1 VRPRHND
8 PELPDWIEPK
18 DLERA
23 ARIELKTLSK
33 ENADEVARHLA
44 MASRLIEDDP
54 ELAHRHALAASR
66 RAGRI
71 AIVRE
76 TLAITAYE
84 TGDFALALRELRTYR
99 RISGKNDQLP
109 LMVDSERGVGRP
121 DRALEVGRSV
131 ERSELPNDVQVAL
144 AIAMSGA
151 RLDLGQTE
159 AALAELEIPQ
169 LDRARAFSYSPAL
182 FDAYATVLEDLGRM
196 SEAAEWRTLAERA
209 REALGQ
215 VDEDVVVVDEED
227 LEFDGTEDDGAT
239 TDAPDADE
247 MVPGVVGAEDD
258 AMDAA
263 DITDAADSGEVD
275 EAAVEDVAVEDV
287 AVEDVAVEDLAV
299 EDGGPADDTAA
310 GVVVE
315 DVAVEDVPGPD
326 SDGVVG
332 EGVEDIAATADARE
346 AADREPGDG
355 EGGASEG
362 RVDGE

>member
-1 VRPRHND
+1 L
-8 PELPDWIEPK
+8 PEWIEPK
-18 DLERA
+18 HLERA
-23 ARIELKTLSK
+23 ARIELKTLTK

-44 MASRLIEDDP
+44 MVSRLIEEDP

-131 ERSELPNDVQVAL
+131 DRSELPNDVQAAL

-182 FDAYATVLEDLGRM
+182 FDAYATVLEDLGRT
-196 SEAAEWRTLAERA
+196 SDAAEWRTLADRA

-215 VDEDVVVVDEED
+215 VDEDVVVVDEEE
-227 LEFDGTEDDGAT
+227 LEFDVSEEDGRDSACA
-239 TDAPDADE
+239 DVDAAAPDDS
-247 MVPGVVGAEDD
+247 PAEDIV
-258 AMDAA
+258 ADAA
-263 DITDAADSGEVD
+263 VGDAALED
-275 EAAVEDVAVEDV
+275 AAVEDVAGEGLAVDDVTVEDV
-287 AVEDVAVEDLAV
+287 VAL
-299 EDGGPADDTAA
+299 
-310 GVVVE
+310 
-315 DVAVEDVPGPD
+315 D
-326 SDGVVG
+326 SEGVVG
-332 EGVEDIAATADARE
+332 GGAEDLAATADDRE
-346 AADREPGDG
+346 AGDREPGERED
-355 EGGASEG
+355 GASEG

>member
-8 PELPDWIEPK
+8 PELPEWIEPK
-18 DLERA
+18 HLERA
-23 ARIELKTLSK
+23 ARIELKTLTK

-44 MASRLIEDDP
+44 MASRLIEEDP

-131 ERSELPNDVQVAL
+131 DRSELPNDVQVAL

-169 LDRARAFSYSPAL
+169 LDRARAFSYSPSL
-182 FDAYATVLEDLGRM
+182 FDAYATVLEDLGRT
-196 SEAAEWRTLAERA
+196 SDAAEWRTLAERA
-209 REALGQ
+209 REALGE
-215 VDEDVVVVDEED
+215 VDEDVVVVDEEE
-227 LEFDGTEDDGAT
+227 LEFDVSNDDG
-239 TDAPDADE
+239 TDTLSADVDAVASGDSL
-247 MVPGVVGAEDD
+247 AEDIVAD
-258 AMDAA
+258 ATVEDVGM
-263 DITDAADSGEVD
+263 
-275 EAAVEDVAVEDV
+275 EDVAVEDV
-287 AVEDVAVEDLAV
+287 AVEDVAVEDV
-299 EDGGPADDTAA
+299 TVGDVTVDDMPA
-310 GVVVE
+310 
-315 DVAVEDVPGPD
+315 PG
-326 SDGVVG
+326 SEEVVG
-332 EGVEDIAATADARE
+332 EGAEDLAATADDRE
-346 AADREPGDG
+346 AGDREPGDG
-355 EGGASEG
+355 KGGASEG

>member
-1 VRPRHND
+1 MRPRHDD
-8 PELPDWIEPK
+8 PELPEWIEPK
-18 DLERA
+18 DLERG

-54 ELAHRHALAASR
+54 ELAHRHASAAAR

-131 ERSELPNDVQVAL
+131 DRSELPNDVQVAL

-169 LDRARAFSYSPAL
+169 LDRERAFSYSPAL
-182 FDAYATVLEDLGRM
+182 FDAYATVLEDLGRT
-196 SEAAEWRTLAERA
+196 SVAAEWRALAERA

-215 VDEDVVVVDEED
+215 FDEDVVEVDEED
-227 LEFDGTEDDGAT
+227 ALEFD
-239 TDAPDADE
+239 
-247 MVPGVVGAEDD
+247 
-258 AMDAA
+258 AA
-263 DITDAADSGEVD
+263 DAEAGETDAAE
-275 EAAVEDVAVEDV
+275 EIAAVEDEAIEDVGIVESEHTEASAVEAS
-287 AVEDVAVEDLAV
+287 AVEAPAVEAESDAGREDPADLDDLAV
-299 EDGGPADDTAA
+299 EDGTEQG
-310 GVVVE
+310 
-315 DVAVEDVPGPD
+315 

-332 EGVEDIAATADARE
+332 EGVEDLAATADAAGAD
-346 AADREPGDG
+346 AAGADASDE
-355 EGGASEG
+355 ASEG

>member
-8 PELPDWIEPK
+8 PELPEWIEPK
-18 DLERA
+18 HLERA
-23 ARIELKTLSK
+23 ARIELKTLTK

-44 MASRLIEDDP
+44 MASRLIEEDP

-131 ERSELPNDVQVAL
+131 DRSELPNDVQVAL

-182 FDAYATVLEDLGRM
+182 FDAYATVLEDLGRT
-196 SEAAEWRTLAERA
+196 SDAAEWRTLAERA

-215 VDEDVVVVDEED
+215 VDEDVVVVDEEE
-227 LEFDGTEDDGAT
+227 LEFDVSDEDG
-239 TDAPDADE
+239 
-247 MVPGVVGAEDD
+247 
-258 AMDAA
+258 
-263 DITDAADSGEVD
+263 TDAASADVDAAAPDDSPAEDVADGAVEGAAV
-275 EAAVEDVAVEDV
+275 EGAAVEGAAVEGAAVEGAAVEGAAVEGAAVEDVAVEDAAV
-287 AVEDVAVEDLAV
+287 DDVTVEDPPAPDSEGVAGEGAEDL
-299 EDGGPADDTAA
+299 
-310 GVVVE
+310 
-315 DVAVEDVPGPD
+315 
-326 SDGVVG
+326 
-332 EGVEDIAATADARE
+332 AATAD
-346 AADREPGDG
+346 DRESGERETG
-355 EGGASEG
+355 EREGGASEG
-362 RVDGE
+362 RVDGD

>member
-1 VRPRHND
+1 VRPRHDD
-8 PELPDWIEPK
+8 PELPEWIEPK
-18 DLERA
+18 DLERG

-54 ELAHRHALAASR
+54 ELAHRHASAAAR

-131 ERSELPNDVQVAL
+131 DRSELPNDVQVAL

-169 LDRARAFSYSPAL
+169 LDRERAFSYSPAL
-182 FDAYATVLEDLGRM
+182 FDAYATVLEDLGRT
-196 SEAAEWRTLAERA
+196 SVAAEWRALAERA

-215 VDEDVVVVDEED
+215 FDEDVVEVDEED
-227 LEFDGTEDDGAT
+227 ALEFDA
-239 TDAPDADE
+239 TDAEAGE
-247 MVPGVVGAEDD
+247 
-258 AMDAA
+258 
-263 DITDAADSGEVD
+263 TDAAE
-275 EAAVEDVAVEDV
+275 EIAAVEDEAIENVGIVESEHPEASAVEAP
-287 AVEDVAVEDLAV
+287 AVEAPAVEASALEAESDAEHEDPADLDDLAV
-299 EDGGPADDTAA
+299 EDATELG
-310 GVVVE
+310 
-315 DVAVEDVPGPD
+315 

-332 EGVEDIAATADARE
+332 EGVEELAATADA
-346 AADREPGDG
+346 AGADASDE
-355 EGGASEG
+355 ASEG